1 MRSRTKMIGVSLM
14 AAVLLAV
21 GFLGGVVV
29 GQREGITDLD
39 IIPVQPEQRLLP
51 AQEPNLVRPNFFGQ
65 HLIDKEHWPTHPVGA
80 LGKGTLI
87 NWPYVEPQRDS
98 YNWSNL
104 DSWVAQAERH
114 GVEMFYANNYSP
126 EWAVADKSTCADR
139 YGHTTCSGMP
149 NLADWEDFIRDLATR
164 YKGRIEVYEL
174 WNEPHATYGFS
185 GTVSQMVTLT
195 NSEAQIIRSVDP
207 KAKIISPSGSAAYMD
222 AYWAAGGTKDVDAVS
237 LHAYVDSNHLHGP
250 LPEGFMPENYLLG
263 PTLDVISRYGL
274 NDKPLWDTEGSWG
287 SASLTEQDKADFVAR
302 WYILHAANGFSRT
315 YWYAYDNQT
324 YGTLWS
330 PATGE
335 NAGAD
340 AYQGVRNWLLGAT
353 VEPPDYQ
360 GTSTYDALYT
370 VDMTRTDGSPARAV
384 WHTISS
390 RTYSVPDTFKH
401 YRDLDGTVHTIQDGT
416 VSVGQEPILLEP

>member
-1 MRSRTKMIGVSLM
+1 LSS
-14 AAVLLAV
+14 
-21 GFLGGVVV
+21 
-29 GQREGITDLD
+29 E
-39 IIPVQPEQRLLP
+39 
-51 AQEPNLVRPNFFGQ
+51 FFGQ
-65 HLIDKEHWPTHPVGA
+65 HMITRTNPWPTHPVGA
-80 LGKGTLI
+80 LGKGTII
-87 NWPYVEPQRDS
+87 NWPYIETSRDS

-104 DSWVAQAERH
+104 DAWVALAESK
-114 GVEMFYANNYSP
+114 GVKMFYSNNYTP
-126 EWAVADKSTCADR
+126 QWAVADTSTCRDL
-139 YGHTTCSGMP
+139 YGYRVCSSNP
-149 NLADWEDFIRDLATR
+149 NMADWEDFIRDLATR
-164 YKGRIEVYEL
+164 YGDRLVYEL
-174 WNEPHATYGFS
+174 WNEPHMSHGWT
-185 GTVSQMVTLT
+185 GTVAQMVALT
-195 NSEAQIIRSVDP
+195 NREAAIIREVAP
-207 KAKIISPSGSAAYMD
+207 NATIVSPSGSGSYMD
-222 AYWAAGGTKDVDAVS
+222 AYYTAGGTKATDAVS
-237 LHAYVDSNHLHGP
+237 LHAYPDTGHPEGP
-250 LPEGFMPENYLLG
+250 LPEGFTEGRYLLK
-263 PTLDVISRYGL
+263 PSMDTWAEHGL
-274 NDKPLWDTEGSWG
+274 LGKPRWDTEGSWNNVTL
-287 SASLTEQDKADFVAR
+287 SDADKAAFVAR